1 MRLRV
6 VSKDPMTVSRP
17 AARGHYVPRM
27 RRRKRESR
35 GGRRGRDALIKGRF
49 NGPTNLVDIR
59 N

>member
-1 MRLRV
+1 MRLGV

-27 RRRKRESR
+27 RREKGESR
-35 GGRRGRDALIKGRF
+35 GGRRERDALIKGWF
-49 NGPTNLVDIR
+49 NGPTNLVDIS